1 MSPLVW
7 ILMLVALGLTLV
19 LLEVFVPSGGV
30 LGLLA
35 VLALGAGVVTAFVEQ
50 GAMIGMGV
58 LAGTLGAVPVVLML
72 AFRWFPATPLGR
84 RVLPPP
90 PSADEVLPDIAL
102 RHRLRGFVGRRG
114 RATSELGPWGSVEI
128 DGEPLEGVSE
138 GGPIDGG
145 EAVEVTGVQGRALV
159 VRVAPVVS
167 RPTATARPAER
178 AAAPAAESPPLSS
191 VLEDFD
197 FEELRRNNGSAE
209 LLDPPPPTNQS

>member
-1 MSPLVW
+1 MSSLVW

-50 GAMIGMGV
+50 GALIGMSV
-58 LAGTLGAVPVVLML
+58 LAGTLGAVPMVLML

-114 RATSELGPWGSVEI
+114 RATSELVPWGSVEI

-145 EAVEVTGVQGRALV
+145 EVVEVTGVQGRALV

-167 RPTATARPAER
+167 LPTAAARPAEP
-178 AAAPAAESPPLSS
+178 AAASAVESPRLSS

-197 FEELRRNNGSAE
+197 FEELRRNTGSTE